1 MASEHTAYT
10 TGENLYDAINTMKIR
25 TEAKDGYTSP
35 FTFASEKR
43 TLPGG
48 ACSSVLTVF
57 SNSYKHTFKYNAEDG
72 LYYNYMNSK
81 EMKDAACRPAIAG
94 MPADLAAYDTVF
106 IGFPVWWYVEP
117 RIIDAFLASANCTGK
132 KLIPFATSGGSG
144 IAGAER
150 HMKSVCPAAD
160 WQKGKLVNG
169 GAAAWAKSLIK

>member
-1 MASEHTAYT
+1 MTKKILVAYFSASGVTARAAKEIAAATGGDLFEIKPALPYT
-10 TGENLYDAINTMKIR
+10 AADLDWTN
-25 TEAKDGYTSP
+25 
-35 FTFASEKR
+35 
-43 TLPGG
+43 
-48 ACSSVLTVF
+48 
-57 SNSYKHTFKYNAEDG
+57 KHSRS
-72 LYYNYMNSK
+72 SK
-81 EMKDAACRPAIAG
+81 EMNDENCRPAIAG
-94 MPADLAAYDTVF
+94 ELPDMSGYDLVF